1 MVLRNVGFMTMKHKL
16 EAYSIFNQEDV
27 EDFRAVFNYFTNGKR
42 EIISAKQV
50 RTALRSL
57 QPKPKDKDISE
68 IFNNINDKKGGQVD
82 FNGFLDALHTAI
94 DKVRKQHIKDN
105 KDRKKSQVQTFNELT
120 EDQINDIREAF
131 SMFDQDGDGT
141 ISTEELRLVMTNL
154 GQTVS
159 DGDIKEMLGD
169 IDTDAEGNLDFESF
183 KKIMSQTMGAT
194 DINKEMR
201 EAFAFFDQDGDGTI
215 TSEELWQCMKKLGE
229 DLTLE
234 EVQDMLKEADAD
246 GNGEIEFAEF
256 VKLLTGPMK
265 TK

>member
-1 MVLRNVGFMTMKHKL
+1 MVLKKTTLMTMKHKL
-16 EAYSIFNQEDV
+16 EAYSIFNQEDI

-57 QPKPKDKDISE
+57 QPKPKDE
-68 IFNNINDKKGGQVD
+68 EINDIFDKIIEKKGGEVD
-82 FNGFLDALHTAI
+82 FHGFLDALHTAI

-105 KDRKKSQVQTFNELT
+105 KDRKKSQAQTFTELT
-120 EDQINDIREAF
+120 EDQTNDIREAF

-141 ISTEELRLVMTNL
+141 ISMEELREVMTNL

-159 DGDIKEMLGD
+159 DGDIKEMLED
-169 IDTDAEGNLDFESF
+169 VDTDAEGNLDFESF